1 MILCIWNKMWPQK
14 GHILFCLKW
23 VLKMLE
29 IELILVTGDTD
40 ILEARINKFNY
51 VLHYGE
57 LAILDVK
64 FSSFM
69 TTLLS
74 GKHCAARNPGRL
86 LDNCAVTG
94 QRMYIVPDQSNRTQ
108 RIMRLDESRLFF
120 STPQPAS
127 HPTLMLSLSNEPV
140 SDPVLSIGCNVSGAG
155 FVRGIGQT
163 NVSRKTPHY
172 F

>member
-1 MILCIWNKMWPQK
+1 MVALFGPVSKTIMCIENKMTQK
-14 GHILFCLKW
+14 GRILYCLKF
-23 VLKMLE
+23 VSKMLE
-29 IELILVTGDTD
+29 TKLILVTGDTD
-40 ILEARINKFNY
+40 ILEARINKFNL

-94 QRMYIVPDQSNRTQ
+94 QRSSSP
-108 RIMRLDESRLFF
+108 
-120 STPQPAS
+120 
-127 HPTLMLSLSNEPV
+127 
-140 SDPVLSIGCNVSGAG
+140 IGC
-155 FVRGIGQT
+155 RE
-163 NVSRKTPHY
+163 
-172 F
+172 